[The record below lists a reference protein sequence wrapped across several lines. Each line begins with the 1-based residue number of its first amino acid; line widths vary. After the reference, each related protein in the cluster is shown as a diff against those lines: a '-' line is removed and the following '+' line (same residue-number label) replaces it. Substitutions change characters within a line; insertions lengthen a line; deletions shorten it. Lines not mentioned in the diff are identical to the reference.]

1 MPNKQPKRGRLW
13 LNDGSWVRLRPE
25 RQGRDDRLE
34 RLSGAPRQES
44 QTPSDARRRRL
55 SAPHGGDA
63 AVCSDGVLR
72 AFICG
77 VYLGVAEMNRPS
89 GHHFIGEM
97 VRNLA
102 ISEPRMG
109 VNSK

>member
-77 VYLGVAEMNRPS
+77 VKLGCSRDEPANRSPLHLRNGPKS
-89 GHHFIGEM
+89 GDF
-97 VRNLA
+97 
-102 ISEPRMG
+102 
-109 VNSK
+109 